1 MVYWPLL
8 PWMTSSTIT
17 VASPLLPS
25 SSLARQKRA
34 TFDQV
39 QGVGY
44 SKFEVET
51 SVAGLE
57 LETSVTALELE
68 TDVAPLKLETDAAP
82 LELETEMDVSQEI
95 LKQERY
101 LTE

>member
-8 PWMTSSTIT
+8 PWMTSSTIA

-25 SSLARQKRA
+25 SSLARQKRT

-51 SVAGLE
+51 SVA
-57 LETSVTALELE
+57 VLELE

-95 LKQERY
+95 SKQERY
-101 LTE
+101 STE

>member
-51 SVAGLE
+51 SVA
-57 LETSVTALELE
+57 ALELE

-95 LKQERY
+95 SKQERY
-101 LTE
+101 LTD

>member
-51 SVAGLE
+51 SVA
-57 LETSVTALELE
+57 ALELE
-68 TDVAPLKLETDAAP
+68 TDMAPLKLEMDAAP
-82 LELETEMDVSQEI
+82 LELETEMDASQKI
-95 LKQERY
+95 SKQEQY
-101 LTE
+101 STE